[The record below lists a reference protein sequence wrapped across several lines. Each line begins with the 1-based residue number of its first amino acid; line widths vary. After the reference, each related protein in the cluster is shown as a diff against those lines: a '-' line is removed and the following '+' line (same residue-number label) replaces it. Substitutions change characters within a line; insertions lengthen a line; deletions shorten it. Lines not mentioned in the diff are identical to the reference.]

1 MREAK
6 WLPQAPQ
13 GAPLPYS
20 KMAAPPPPLPS
31 RTHMRF
37 DEVPTQRAD
46 PARSLPSTRASEA
59 GVGLGGLP
67 RRLTPFRE
75 EPPGRERGEGQ
86 RDRGW
91 PPRGLSRFSEAAS
104 HFCGVGTPAGDP
116 ELSVSACG
124 SCWSRVGTATT
135 LRVPGRAPP
144 LRWGV
149 RRHGSVRDSC
159 RGLGGLPPA
168 RGWAV
173 FRGSVDFV
181 LRDAPSVGL
190 WSFSLSL
197 RSASSHVAAIL
208 THRQAGRDRSAP
220 GVAFPA
226 GCFTVCFQIRFM

>member
-1 MREAK
+1 MGGKQNGCRKRLRA
-6 WLPQAPQ
+6 LPCPT
-13 GAPLPYS
+13 PRW
-20 KMAAPPPPLPS
+20 PPPPLPS
-31 RTHMRF
+31 RTHCVLTKFLRGALTRPVLF
-37 DEVPTQRAD
+37 PPPVPLRREWAC
-46 PARSLPSTRASEA
+46 
-59 GVGLGGLP
+59 GGGLP

-86 RDRGW
+86 RGGGW

-104 HFCGVGTPAGDP
+104 PFCGVGTPAGAP

-124 SCWSRVGTATT
+124 SCWSRVGTATA
-135 LRVPGRAPP
+135 LRVRRGSPGRAPP

-159 RGLGGLPPA
+159 RGLGGLLPA

-190 WSFSLSL
+190 
-197 RSASSHVAAIL
+197 
-208 THRQAGRDRSAP
+208 
-220 GVAFPA
+220 
-226 GCFTVCFQIRFM
+226 